1 MHSIFSDKFA
11 IFHKY
16 VLDIEE
22 IMGMKTELSRSLLLK
37 DEWSQKQNSGG
48 LRSLLRDGA
57 LCVCVFDMVSWT
69 LAEAGIFHTGGWV
82 GASNHSGGIALRF
95 CYKNINMHSTIKY
108 GANNHSLT
116 VFFFF

>member
-1 MHSIFSDKFA
+1 MQSIFSDKFA

-22 IMGMKTELSRSLLLK
+22 IMGMKTELSRSLLWK

-69 LAEAGIFHTGGWV
+69 LAEAGIFQTGGWA
-82 GASNHSGGIALRF
+82 GASNHSGGMALRF
-95 CYKNINMHSTIKY
+95 
-108 GANNHSLT
+108 LL
-116 VFFFF
+116 